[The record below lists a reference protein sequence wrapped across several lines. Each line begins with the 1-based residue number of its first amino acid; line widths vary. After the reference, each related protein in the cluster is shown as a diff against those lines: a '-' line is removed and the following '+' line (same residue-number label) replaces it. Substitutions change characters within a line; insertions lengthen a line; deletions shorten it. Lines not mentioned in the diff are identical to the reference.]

1 VKVVYLNT
9 LYPPHVRGGAELILQ
24 GQAQAMARRGHEVTV
39 LTIGPQRAP
48 RRTEELR
55 DGVRVVRAGFRN
67 RYFHQAG
74 HQAGAAP
81 AAFERLR
88 WHWRDRHNA
97 PMGREARE
105 LLESLRPDVVCCHNL
120 AGWSITVWQAVRSLG
135 LPLVQVLHDQ
145 YLLCP
150 TAMMFR
156 GGGVCE
162 RACLRC
168 RLLRLRHARASAQ
181 VDAVV
186 GVSRY
191 VLEKL
196 LGAGYFAAAATR
208 EVLYNSAA
216 EVLPSAPMPM
226 PMPMPTRAPR
236 RTGRP
241 ASTADPMRFGFIGTL
256 APCKGIEPL
265 LRAVADF
272 GGNELELWV
281 AGRGEPAYERQ
292 LRARFEGRRIRFL
305 GQVPPADFFADIDV
319 CVVPSLWHDTLPSVV
334 FEALGFGV
342 PVIGARRGGI
352 PEMIRD
358 GYNGLLFEPDV
369 PGALGGRLR
378 CFIEQPALQGAL
390 AANCRAS
397 AAPFHDL
404 PRWLERHEAILCA
417 AIDTARARAQ
427 VRGALAPD
435 VATGT
440 LPCEG

>member
-1 VKVVYLNT
+1 VKVAYLNT
-9 LYPPHVRGGAELILQ
+9 LYPPHVRGGAELVLQ
-24 GQAQAMARRGHEVTV
+24 GQARVMAARGHDVTV

-48 RRTEELR
+48 QRTEELR
-55 DGVRVVRAGFRN
+55 DGVRVVRAGLRN

-74 HQAGAAP
+74 AAP
-81 AAFERLR
+81 PALERLR
-88 WHWRDRHNA
+88 WHWRDRDNA
-97 PMGREARE
+97 PMGREAYE
-105 LLESLRPDVVCCHNL
+105 LLRSLRPDVVCCHNL
-120 AGWSITVWQAVRSLG
+120 AGWSIAVWRAVRSLG

-156 GGGVCE
+156 GRCACE
-162 RACLRC
+162 RQCLRC

-191 VLEKL
+191 VLQKL
-196 LGAGYFAAAATR
+196 LRAGFFAAAATR
-208 EVLYNSAA
+208 EVLYNCAA
-216 EVLPSAPMPM
+216 GPGGAPCV
-226 PMPMPTRAPR
+226 RAPR
-236 RTGRP
+236 SGGRP
-241 ASTADPMRFGFIGTL
+241 ASAADPMRFGFIGTL

-265 LRAVADF
+265 LHAVD
-272 GGNELELWV
+272 GGGDALELVV

-292 LRARFEGRRIRFL
+292 LRARFEGARIRFL
-305 GQVPPADFFADIDV
+305 GQVPAAAFFRDIDV

-334 FEALGFGV
+334 FEALGSGV

-358 GYNGLLFEPDV
+358 GYNGLLFEPNV
-369 PGALGGRLR
+369 PGALRRRLR
-378 CFIEQPALQGAL
+378 CFIEQPALQGRL
-390 AANCRAS
+390 AAHCVAS

-404 PRWLERHEAILCA
+404 PRWLEHHEAILCA
-417 AIDTARARAQ
+417 AIDSAR
-427 VRGALAPD
+427 VRGQACGTSARD